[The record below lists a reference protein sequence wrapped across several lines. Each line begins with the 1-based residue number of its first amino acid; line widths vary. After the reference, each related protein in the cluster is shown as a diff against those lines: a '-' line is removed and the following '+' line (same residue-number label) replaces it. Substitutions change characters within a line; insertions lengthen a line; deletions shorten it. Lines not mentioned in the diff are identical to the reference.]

1 VVGKGHL
8 IAMQRTVHGAGGDFV
23 KEVGQRCEQLI
34 ALSFAATNVSCLA
47 ERLSGHLDAGGS

>member
-1 VVGKGHL
+1 
-8 IAMQRTVHGAGGDFV
+8 MQRTVHGAGGDFV